1 MTEIRSIT
9 IVGAGQ
15 MGAGI
20 AQVAAVAGYDVSLVD
35 VAPGQ
40 LERATVTMQTSSKV
54 ALLTP
59 PKPWRLAASSRTG

>member
-15 MGAGI
+15 MGSGI
-20 AQVAAVAGYDVSLVD
+20 AQVAAVAGYDVLLVD

-40 LERATVTMQTSSKV
+40 LERATVT
-54 ALLTP
+54 
-59 PKPWRLAASSRTG
+59 SRSR